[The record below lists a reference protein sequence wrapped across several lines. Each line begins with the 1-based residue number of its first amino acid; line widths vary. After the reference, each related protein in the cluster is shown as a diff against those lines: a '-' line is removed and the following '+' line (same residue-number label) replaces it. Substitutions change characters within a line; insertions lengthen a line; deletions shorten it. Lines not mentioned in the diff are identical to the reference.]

1 MAMHLLYS
9 LLLLVVL
16 LVASANVATG
26 FVLPSTGGSN
36 GRRSLTRQFSSNKDA
51 EIAQLE
57 AKLRQLKE
65 QASREE
71 ESASASASASADDEF
86 TGRVSEPFV
95 EMLTEQWKEGDPA
108 QANQSGSPIVAVV
121 GAIGLAVVL
130 GLLSQIPVG
139 QEELNKYSSIKSGTV
154 TQSIDL
160 GDLNAARKSLY

>member
-1 MAMHLLYS
+1 MAMQLLYS
-9 LLLLVVL
+9 LLLLGLL
-16 LVASANVATG
+16 LVASANVAVG
-26 FVLPSTGGSN
+26 LVPPSTGSN
-36 GRRSLTRQFSSNKDA
+36 YGRRARTRRFSSNKDA

-65 QASREE
+65 QASREAE
-71 ESASASASASADDEF
+71 SASASADDEF
-86 TGRVSEPFV
+86 TGRVTEPFV

-108 QANQSGSPIVAVV
+108 QANQSGSPIVALV